1 MKKIV
6 FLSLVCLLAVFAVI
20 KNGQTQTKS
29 YYSGDAVSFNEAVYV
44 ASTNTDSLEVF
55 KLENSSL
62 KLLASVRPFDGV
74 FNRYGSF
81 YDVKLVADGGHLFVY
96 TISGYTVYKYELVS
110 DNSLKLITSQKNTYW
125 EWYSRVDKFG
135 DNIVTISARGVK
147 ILNSNLDVI
156 DSFKLDAKTPYN
168 LRANGNRFI
177 ANVQDDQL
185 IIFDRERRE
194 NVKTISLNYI
204 NNPGNRQTYQDGN
217 GNIYAIDD
225 YYARKF
231 NLLGADLGK
240 FRHADYSGYDITASG
255 ATDYVYFS
263 DGIGVVKL
271 DKNTMEEIE
280 SVNTTGLGGARGW
293 AMGLKVVYAGGS
305 DKVIVFNNSNI
316 LVLNDK
322 LKKLA
327 SVAMTEEAEVSSTEN
342 LFLNLNHGFGAPGA
356 IITLNGGGYLPN
368 EKLSIN
374 FAGTVTTAQADARG
388 RFKQDLTV
396 PALAAGVV
404 APKGVDIK
412 VDGQDSKLSYS
423 ISFNIQ

>member
-20 KNGQTQTKS
+20 KSGQTQTKS
-29 YYSGDAVSFNEAVYV
+29 YYSGDAISFNDAVYV

-62 KLLASVRPFDGV
+62 QLLASVRPFDGV

-81 YDVKLVADGGHLFVY
+81 YDAKLSSESGRLFVY
-96 TISGYTVYKYELVS
+96 TISGYTVYKYEVVN
-110 DNSLKLITSQKNTYW
+110 DNSLNLVASQKNNYW

-135 DNIVTISARGVK
+135 DHIVTISARGVK
-147 ILNSNLDVI
+147 ILNSSLDVI
-156 DSFKLDAKTPYN
+156 DSFKLDTKTPYN

-217 GNIYAIDD
+217 GNIYAVDD

-231 NLLGADLGK
+231 NLLGADLGS

-255 ATDYVYFS
+255 ETDYVYFS

-271 DKNTMEEIE
+271 DKNTMKEIE
-280 SVNTTGLGGARGW
+280 STNTTSIGGARGW
-293 AMGLKVVYAGGS
+293 AMGLKVVTTGGS
-305 DKVIVFNNSNI
+305 DKIVVFNNSNI

-322 LKKLA
+322 LQKLA
-327 SVAMTEEAEVSSTEN
+327 SAAMTEEAEISSTEN
-342 LFLNLNHGFGAPGA
+342 LFLNLNRGFGASGA
-356 IITLNGGGYLPN
+356 VITLNGGGYLPN
-368 EKLSIN
+368 EKLSVN
-374 FAGTVTTAQADARG
+374 FAGTTTTVQADARG

-396 PALAAGVV
+396 PALAVGVV

-412 VDGQDSKLSYS
+412 VDGQNSKLSYS